1 MRANRERWANKDV
14 FKGKWHEFKGSVRK
28 QWGKLTDDDV
38 ERVNGSTEELAGVI
52 QQKYGYAKE
61 RAEKE
66 IEQWCE
72 ANDRR
77 GK

>member
-1 MRANRERWANKDV
+1 MANKDV
-14 FKGKWHEFKGSVRK
+14 LKGKWHEFKGKVRK